1 MIEKFNQK
9 PAEFAYIIIKYKKFV
24 NISLCKIAVSSF
36 IIRFKDYFAFGLI
49 SNMQL
54 NNSQSQSIYVIC
66 N

>member
-49 SNMQL
+49 SNM
-54 NNSQSQSIYVIC
+54 
-66 N
+66 